1 MEKQGP
7 PWRSVIY
14 TGAAQSAMAKLTG
27 DAYAAEGGKKFTPV
41 TAEERKAPAISSKP
55 VSINFA
61 SGQFKLDE
69 NAKTIIDLQFADV
82 ARSFAN
88 VRIRV
93 EGNTDNVGSRATN
106 MRLSE
111 QRAQSVVTYLKAQY
125 QLDANRFII
134 VGNGPDKPVSGCED
148 NQNES
153 CKSKNRRTEFQ
164 LVAG

>member
-1 MEKQGP
+1 
-7 PWRSVIY
+7 
-14 TGAAQSAMAKLTG
+14 
-27 DAYAAEGGKKFTPV
+27 
-41 TAEERKAPAISSKP
+41 
-55 VSINFA
+55 
-61 SGQFKLDE
+61 
-69 NAKTIIDLQFADV
+69 LQFADV